1 MCGVCGPGTTDRW
14 APIVSCAG
22 LRSKVMRRRLVAGCA
37 ESSPTP
43 GDRELVDLATQGP
56 SVTIA
61 GIMHRLGRVVLLLLT
76 LGILCSGPVAACVCP
91 DGGMPTMPCCPDQ
104 HPHGGDVGLG
114 TSHSLAVACAST
126 PAQLLPAVSLD
137 LPIAVGIVSDISSP
151 WTRGPPTSAL
161 ASPQLAASAPPIYL
175 ATLRLRI

>member
-1 MCGVCGPGTTDRW
+1 MNL
-14 APIVSCAG
+14 G
-22 LRSKVMRRRLVAGCA
+22 LLRRA
-37 ESSPTP
+37 EPYT
-43 GDRELVDLATQGP
+43 GDRELVDLATQGT

-61 GIMHRLGRVVLLLLT
+61 RIMHRVGRVVLLLLT

-91 DGGMPTMPCCPDQ
+91 DAGMPAMPCCPDQ

-114 TSHSLAVACAST
+114 ISHSLAVACAST

-137 LPIAVGIVSDISSP
+137 LPIAVGIVSDVPSA
-151 WTRGPPTSAL
+151 WTRGPPTSPL
-161 ASPQLAASAPPIYL
+161 ASPQLSASAPPIYL